1 MRLKKIRR
9 ASGPRRVRTS
19 RTVSFLTGI
28 FARKGGGPGGPQE
41 RISSALGRVGSRWV
55 ASYWVGVRRG
65 PLDSPKTAQD
75 ASQTALCFASFFPCD
90 FLSIFDRFCLPTWH
104 PKSNKIVQKSMP
116 RCIPSWTPF
125 FDRFLIGFCSQ
136 LGPPDPEKSSPRC
149 SQSTILEKSPPQVNI
164 NF

>member
-1 MRLKKIRR
+1 MYSFYTRENGNKWSKFASEHLGLSPFQLVFLREVRR
-9 ASGPRRVRTS
+9 PWR
-19 RTVSFLTGI
+19 
-28 FARKGGGPGGPQE
+28 P
-41 RISSALGRVGSRWV
+41 LGEDFRRVGSRWV
-55 ASYWVGVRRG
+55 APGWVGVRRG

-75 ASQTALCFASFFPCD
+75 ASQTALFFASFFRCD
-90 FLSIFDRFCLPTWH
+90 FQSIFDRFCLPTWH

-149 SQSTILEKSPPQVNI
+149 SQSTILEKSPSQVNI